1 MCEQIITAGVSEI
14 ISHTHAEITIWCS
27 INCLNICAS
36 VNAVLFTNKF
46 AVEILIRNYCCIGIS
61 HTCKLLM
68 HRSYNYFSHFSFIP
82 VIVDFQVSVLLT
94 RSSYLPEK
102 FVITQ
107 TNY

>member
-46 AVEILIRNYCCIGIS
+46 AVEILIRNYCCIRIS
-61 HTCKLLM
+61 YTCKLLM
-68 HRSYNYFSHFSFIP
+68 HGSYIHTSHFSLF
-82 VIVDFQVSVLLT
+82 
-94 RSSYLPEK
+94 
-102 FVITQ
+102 
-107 TNY
+107 